1 MLDSTSATAGTVVAR
16 LPGDRETLFLIE
28 DAVSEEFSG
37 IASSTSLEASGGW
50 SLELHFSTPPD
61 EARVRALVGAVAGVR
76 VAQRVRF
83 ELLAPTDWVRKS
95 LSGLR
100 PVEAGRFIVHGSH
113 DRGRIP
119 INRIGIEIEASL
131 AFGTGHHASTQ
142 ACLLAIDLL
151 RKAAGQK
158 RRTSG
163 DRPGSRNKPTQ
174 VLDLGTGTGVLAI
187 AAGKVLARPVLA
199 SDMDWR
205 SVTVARE
212 NARLNRVA
220 RFVKVLHAAGVQAR
234 PFRARAPYGL
244 ILANLLLEPLRQM
257 ATPLAGLTARKGHLV
272 LSGLLAAQAPA
283 ALASYRARGLVLSRR
298 ITLGGWTTLVL
309 QRPTIGRS
317 LPPECTALRLR
328 PCSRPASSL
337 STITPKRVQAERG

>member
-1 MLDSTSATAGTVVAR
+1 
-16 LPGDRETLFLIE
+16 
-28 DAVSEEFSG
+28 
-37 IASSTSLEASGGW
+37 
-50 SLELHFSTPPD
+50 
-61 EARVRALVGAVAGVR
+61 
-76 VAQRVRF
+76 VRF

-100 PVEAGRFIVHGSH
+100 PVEAGRFMVHGSH

-142 ACLLAIDLL
+142 GCLLVIDLL
-151 RKAAGQK
+151 TKAARQK
-158 RRTSG
+158 RRVNV
-163 DRPGSRNKPTQ
+163 DRPASRNKPTQ

-187 AAGKVLARPVLA
+187 AAAKGLARPVLA

-220 RFVKVLHAAGVQAR
+220 RLVKVLHAAGVQAR
-234 PFRARAPYGL
+234 AFRAHAPYGL
-244 ILANLLLEPLRQM
+244 ILANILLEPLRGM
-257 ATPLAGLTARKGHLV
+257 ATPLARLTARKGHLV

-298 ITLGGWTTLVL
+298 IALGGWTTLVL
-309 QRPTIGRS
+309 QRPMIGRS

-328 PCSRPASSL
+328 PCSRPASSH
-337 STITPKRVQAERG
+337 STITPKRVQSERG